1 MKGINIHLVNM
12 ALMFL
17 SLVIAVYFPFQ
28 LFLFAYAVLGP
39 LHYLT
44 EIPWLH
50 QKKYFTGNKN
60 NLWIFLLLTCVIILP
75 GLVYYLLG
83 FLKINNDYL
92 LSIVKFLSQSRGSL
106 IFAGLLLA
114 AMLVYHKRMNM
125 IMIILL
131 SGCMIIFFYSHFKL
145 YYLLTGIMLPTLIHV
160 YFFTLFFISY
170 GVVKSKSIYGAGEVL
185 MLLFIPIIIY
195 FLPLDK
201 IRYSVADDAFAQ
213 YIDTGF
219 KRVNTGL
226 GFIMGI
232 DKPSNIFMRSS
243 AGIRIQIFIAFA
255 YLYHYLNWFSK
266 VSLIGWMKNTS
277 GRTISFIFFLWLAS
291 VAIYW
296 YDYKIGLSA
305 LFFLSLLHVIL
316 EFPLNIVSIRGVGL
330 LVSSKLKKIVTS
342 A

>member
-1 MKGINIHLVNM
+1 M

-28 LFLFAYAVLGP
+28 LFLFAYAILGP

-60 NLWIFLLLTCVIILP
+60 NLWIFLLLTCIILLP
-75 GLVYYLLG
+75 GLVYYLFG
-83 FLKINNDYL
+83 FLKMNNDYL
-92 LSIVKFLSQSRGSL
+92 VSKLKFLSQSRGSL
-106 IFAGLLLA
+106 IFAGLILA

-131 SGCMIIFFYSHFKL
+131 SGCLIIFFYSHFKL
-145 YYLLTGIMLPTLIHV
+145 YYLLTAIMLPTLIHV
-160 YFFTLFFISY
+160 YFFTLCFISY
-170 GVVKSKSIYGAGEVL
+170 GVIKSKSLYGTGEVL

-195 FLPLDK
+195 FLPLDN
-201 IRYSVADDAFAQ
+201 IRYSVADEAFAQ

-219 KRVNTGL
+219 KRVNMGL

-232 DKPSNIFMRSS
+232 DERSTLFMRSS

-266 VSLIGWMKNTS
+266 VSLIGWLKNTS
-277 GRTISFIFFLWLAS
+277 VRKISVIVFLWFAS
-291 VAIYW
+291 VSLYW

-316 EFPLNIVSIRGVGL
+316 EFPLNIVSISGVGL
-330 LVSSKLKKIVTS
+330 FVYSKLKKVAS
-342 A
+342 PV